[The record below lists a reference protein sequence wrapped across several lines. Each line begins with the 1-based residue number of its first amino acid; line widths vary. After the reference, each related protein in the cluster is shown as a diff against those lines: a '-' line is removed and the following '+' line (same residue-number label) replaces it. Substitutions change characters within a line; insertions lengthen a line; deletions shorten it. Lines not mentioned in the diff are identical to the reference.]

1 MMNTI
6 YKSICITLGFAVMT
20 SSAALAEESLRPLD
34 TRTQCIVLLRECLV
48 LFEKKDLKGIFQNV
62 VDNGTIIFSDPDS
75 DSPDV
80 TPDIEDIDR
89 FFQKSRA
96 EKLVYRIFDRLQFSD
111 LVTAKEPITVTNKTT
126 GKVHE
131 AKSHTLKIKLPLHE
145 SDLRRFANNPMEL
158 SKAQMEELEALIDK
172 PQILDLQFIQ
182 IADKIYWKPFKW

>member
-1 MMNTI
+1 MNTI
-6 YKSICITLGFAVMT
+6 YKATCMALGFVAMT

-34 TRTQCIVLLRECLV
+34 TRTRCIVLLRECLV
-48 LFEKKDLKGIFQNV
+48 LFEKKDLEGIFQNV
-62 VDNGTIIFSDPDS
+62 ADTAGPSFFVFCDPDS

-131 AKSHTLKIKLPLHE
+131 AKSHTLKIKLSLHE
-145 SDLRRFANNPMEL
+145 SDLRRFANNPIDGL
-158 SKAQMEELEALIDK
+158 KMEEVEALIEK
-172 PQILDLQFIQ
+172 PQILDLQFVQ
-182 IADKIYWKPFKW
+182 IEDKIYWKPFKW

>member
-1 MMNTI
+1 MNTI
-6 YKSICITLGFAVMT
+6 YKATCIALGCATMT
-20 SSAALAEESLRPLD
+20 SSAVLAEESLRPLD

-131 AKSHTLKIKLPLHE
+131 AKSHTLKIKLSLHE
-145 SDLRRFANNPMEL
+145 SDLRRFANNPIDGL
-158 SKAQMEELEALIDK
+158 KMEEVEALIEK
-172 PQILDLQFIQ
+172 LQILDLQFVQ
-182 IADKIYWKPFKW
+182 IEDKIYWKPFKW